1 MLGPIGSAVLPF
13 IERQTSKVYI
23 YIEVGTI
30 YKCLFRV
37 TVVSD
42 ASTVEICGAL
52 KNIVACAAGYCD
64 GLQMGDNTKA
74 AAIRFILTN
83 ISHQSVD
90 PFFLLQPCFLVFAR
104 TIPHFLSSLPSG
116 FFLSSFPFGF
126 SLSSP
131 KFFLS
136 SFPFVFS
143 FIIFFSFTSF
153 FCSYSIC
160 CICLG

>member
-1 MLGPIGSAVLPF
+1 MKGPTQMLGPIGSAVLPF

-83 ISHQSVD
+83 ISHQSV
-90 PFFLLQPCFLVFAR
+90 FLLQLCFLVFAR

-126 SLSSP
+126 FLSSP
-131 KFFLS
+131 NFFLS
-136 SFPFVFS
+136 YFP
-143 FIIFFSFTSF
+143 
-153 FCSYSIC
+153 
-160 CICLG
+160 

>member
-1 MLGPIGSAVLPF
+1 M
-13 IERQTSKVYI
+13 QYM
-23 YIEVGTI
+23 YCTI

-83 ISHQSVD
+83 MNHQPVD
-90 PFFLLQPCFLVFAR
+90 PFFLLQPCFLAFAR
-104 TIPHFLSSLPSG
+104 TIPHFLSSFHSGFLLLSFPFGFFLASFPFGFLPASFPFG
-116 FFLSSFPFGF
+116 FFLSSPNFYLSYFPLQF
-126 SLSSP
+126 S
-131 KFFLS
+131 FLS
-136 SFPFVFS
+136 LHFLFLFNMLYLSR
-143 FIIFFSFTSF
+143 
-153 FCSYSIC
+153 
-160 CICLG
+160 